1 VKLFICEKPSQA
13 KEIAPHVG
21 ARTRGD
27 GCITGAGVT
36 VTWCIGHLLEQAKP
50 DHYVPALRAWD
61 LALLPVLPQAWE
73 MNIKDSVKKQY
84 VIVKRLLGQASQ
96 VVIAT
101 DADREGEVIAREVM
115 QLCRFTGPVQRL
127 WLSALNDA
135 SIKQA
140 LSKLLPGSKTLPM
153 YYSGLGRA
161 RADWLAGMNMTM
173 ALTTGFG
180 VGRGS
185 AGVLHCG
192 RVQTPV
198 LALIVRRERHI
209 AAFKPTTYFELEAKF
224 QIKNMVVPMMWVAD
238 PSLLDNLG
246 HCRDESS
253 AKAVAARINGKA
265 GVVSKVLTTPER
277 EQIPLLHSLGSLQR
291 EASAKFGLKA
301 QAVLD
306 ACQALYETHKA
317 TTYPRTDCEYLPV
330 SMHSEAAGVIASIGQ
345 TDPALK
351 EVVQL
356 CTVQAMSRA
365 FNDKKITA
373 HHAIVPI
380 ANAKVNISAMKP
392 AEKIVFGMVCRRYLA
407 QFLGDHLFDKTVMMV
422 RCAEA
427 DFRATGKI
435 VRTPGWKR
443 AYPTP
448 TPTPASPGT
457 AQTGASK
464 PAKNKTA
471 DEDIAT
477 EVALPQALEGDAAL
491 AVGQEIKRCT
501 TKAPKR
507 YTEGTLLAAMESI
520 DKEIEDP
527 RWRQIMRNKE
537 KAGIGT
543 DATRSAVI
551 ENLFSREYIGN
562 QAKSIIP
569 TERGMGLIELIERV
583 APALA
588 DPVLTAQW
596 EDRLSQVESGEVL
609 LETFESELG
618 TWLNRLVEQVRIQA
632 SASRAQA
639 PRSQPNAA
647 VLTGKDAPVS
657 ASSVPCPLCSAFLQR
672 KSSAKGYFWGCSSYQ
687 QTKCRGSMNDLNG
700 LPDVPK
706 TKAVSGSDKAGNV
719 FSASVAAQALK
730 PASIPSSRLAS
741 KTTSAAV
748 PTASLPAADVSQ
760 APSCVACNRAMTRR
774 EGARGAFWGCSGF
787 PDCRTTQP
795 YGEVATPVPAAA
807 ATAVQ
812 HDGVRPAA
820 PAAATNPLG
829 PAKRPLV
836 KGKIGEKCPTCLKG
850 MLTLKSLPTGKGF
863 AGCTKFPDC
872 RHFQYV

>member
-1 VKLFICEKPSQA
+1 MKLFICEKPSQA

-50 DHYVPALRAWD
+50 DYYVPALRSWD
-61 LALLPVLPQAWE
+61 LALLPVLPQTWE
-73 MNIKDSVKKQY
+73 MQVKDSVKKQY
-84 VIVKRLLGQASQ
+84 AVVKKLLGQASE

-115 QLCRFTGPVQRL
+115 QLCRFLGPVQRL

-135 SIKQA
+135 SIRQA
-140 LSKLLPGSKTLPM
+140 LSKLLPGAKTLPM
-153 YYSGLGRA
+153 YHSGLGRA

-185 AGVLHCG
+185 TGVLHCG

-198 LALIVRRERHI
+198 LALIVRRERQI

-224 QIKNMVVPMMWVAD
+224 QINAMVVPMQWVAH
-238 PSLLDNLG
+238 PSILDNHG
-246 HCRDESS
+246 HCRDESVVR
-253 AKAVAARINGKA
+253 AVAARVSGKT

-317 TTYPRTDCEYLPV
+317 TTYPRTDCEYLPQ
-330 SMHSEAAGVIASIGQ
+330 SMHIEATGVIAAIVQ
-345 TDPALK
+345 TDPTLK
-351 EVVQL
+351 PIADNCEQHAV
-356 CTVQAMSRA
+356 SRS

-373 HHAIVPI
+373 HHAIIPV
-380 ANAKVNISAMKP
+380 AHSKVSLSAMKST
-392 AEKIVFGMVCRRYLA
+392 EKIVYGMICRRYLA
-407 QFLGDHLFDKTVMMV
+407 QFLGDHLFDKTVLMV
-422 RCAEA
+422 RCVDE
-427 DFRATGKI
+427 DFKAIGKTARSI
-435 VRTPGWKR
+435 GWKR
-443 AYPTP
+443 AYP
-448 TPTPASPGT
+448 
-457 AQTGASK
+457 
-464 PAKNKTA
+464 A
-471 DEDIAT
+471 DKSTNERPNAAT
-477 EVALPQALEGDAAL
+477 KKSDSDNAPLEVALPSATEGDRALE
-491 AVGQEIKRCT
+491 VGQEVKRCT

-527 RWRQIMRNKE
+527 RWQRIMRNKE

-551 ENLFSREYIGN
+551 ENLFNREYISN

-569 TERGMGLIELIERV
+569 TQRGMDLIALIERI

-596 EDRLSQVESGEVL
+596 EDRLSQVESGDVL
-609 LETFESELG
+609 LETFEAELG
-618 TWLNRLVEQVRIQA
+618 TWLHRIVEQVRLQA
-632 SASRAQA
+632 EQGRTHPATPPIDAARASNPVAFARNQQDS
-639 PRSQPNAA
+639 PRLVSVNSTSSQ
-647 VLTGKDAPVS
+647 
-657 ASSVPCPLCSAFLQR
+657 CPLCRSPLERR
-672 KSSAKGYFWGCSSYQ
+672 KGANGFFWGCTTYQ
-687 QTKCRGSMNDLNG
+687 QTKCRGTLRDVDGKAEVIKPAAIPSASKDLTKDSNG
-700 LPDVPK
+700 L
-706 TKAVSGSDKAGNV
+706 AGGV
-719 FSASVAAQALK
+719 AS
-730 PASIPSSRLAS
+730 PAGANSPHC
-741 KTTSAAV
+741 
-748 PTASLPAADVSQ
+748 TACGKS
-760 APSCVACNRAMTRR
+760 MTLLQS
-774 EGARGAFWGCSGF
+774 ARGAFWGCSGF
-787 PDCRTTQP
+787 PECRTTQ
-795 YGEVATPVPAAA
+795 AM
-807 ATAVQ
+807 AVKDKSNASVSAVSAGKVVINQ
-812 HDGVRPAA
+812 GDGSQRRSNAHMA
-820 PAAATNPLG
+820 
-829 PAKRPLV
+829 
-836 KGKIGEKCPTCLKG
+836 KGKIGEKCPTCAKG
-850 MLTLKSLPTGKGF
+850 TLVLKSLPQGGKGF